1 MAYKQNSPLSQSKKK
16 LFKNIGSAV
25 GNIFKPGKNKT
36 NRLID
41 RNKNRLERNLRVDY
55 DPSKLDEFNTSFKK
69 LYDSENTLDPE
80 KLKAIT
86 ESPHYQSGSGQGGT
100 DIGNW
105 LRQGKRNM
113 ILPTGTATTTDT
125 DKKDN
130 NYANL
135 FNYNL
140 ESEFY
145 GNRYLAKYPG
155 GYNQTE
161 EV

>member
-1 MAYKQNSPLSQSKKK
+1 MAYKQNSPLHQSKKK

-25 GNIFKPGKNKT
+25 GNILKPGKNKT
-36 NRLID
+36 QRLID

-55 DPSKLDEFNTSFKK
+55 DPSKLNEFNDKFKA
-69 LYDSENTLDPE
+69 LYDETDERSKEE
-80 KLKAIT
+80 KLKDIT
-86 ESPHYQSGSGQGGT
+86 ENPNYKSGSGQGGT

-113 ILPTGTATTTDT
+113 ILPTGTTNTTDT
-125 DKKDN
+125 NKKDN

-145 GNRYLAKYPG
+145 GNRYLAKYR
-155 GYNQTE
+155 NQTQE
-161 EV
+161 G